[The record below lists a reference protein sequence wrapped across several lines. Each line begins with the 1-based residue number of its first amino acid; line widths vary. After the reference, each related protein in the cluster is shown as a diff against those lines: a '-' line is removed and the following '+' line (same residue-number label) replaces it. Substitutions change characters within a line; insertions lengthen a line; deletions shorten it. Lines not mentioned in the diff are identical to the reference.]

1 MHLMRF
7 QGVHIAG
14 RGTVLTTFLF
24 NQLLNFLI
32 MMNGAIIYDNNTVFS
47 WVWIEL
53 GGLGTVNQN
62 QYEPQREHIPLV
74 PKETREIGP
83 C

>member
-1 MHLMRF
+1 MRF
-7 QGVHIAG
+7 QGVCIAG
-14 RGTVLTTFLF
+14 RGAVLTTFLF
-24 NQLLNFLI
+24 NQLSDFLV

-74 PKETREIGP
+74 PEEMREIGP